1 MAVSLLKPKDEKPAV
16 IRFSCSQALAARL
29 KNLEQ
34 RAAQRGV
41 QVDVN
46 APLAAALERL
56 IDKAEK
62 ALAAA
67 ENPGLQRG
75 SASTDDGAA

>member
-1 MAVSLLKPKDEKPAV
+1 M
-16 IRFSCSQALAARL
+16 IRFSCSQSLAARL

-62 ALAAA
+62 ELGTRA
-67 ENPGLQRG
+67 E
-75 SASTDDGAA
+75 A